1 MVKGALGFVVSAVF
15 VLYATT
21 FRVVPH
27 TSNDN
32 FTSIEKM
39 RRKISI
45 ERGLIATKR
54 GTRI

>member
-32 FTSIEKM
+32 LLHEVAQAAN
-39 RRKISI
+39 R
-45 ERGLIATKR
+45 
-54 GTRI
+54 